1 MPEFQENWNSTTT
14 GEAGRW
20 PQAARLPFTRRN
32 VFSRESGAWVHVVL
46 GKVISGRGATR
57 QMLIS
62 AQKHKCNTGAKTEK
76 TAGWFL
82 KYPTYV
88 EYDRTIANSM
98 KNNNNK
104 KTLSSKKY

>member
-1 MPEFQENWNSTTT
+1 MPEFQENWNSTTI
-14 GEAGRW
+14 GEGGRQ

-32 VFSRESGAWVHVVL
+32 VFCRKSGAWVHMVL
-46 GKVISGRGATR
+46 GKVISGRRATR

-62 AQKHKCNTGAKTEK
+62 TQKHKCNIGAKTEK

-82 KYPTYV
+82 KYAIYV
-88 EYDRTIANSM
+88 EYDRTITSST
-98 KNNNNK
+98 KNNK